1 MTRALVIGQ
10 SHSAAIAEALAGDCA
25 NVEGISIYRLGEQE
39 RPEANTVSLVDAA
52 GIVAALPAAIPV
64 FLSILGSYH
73 NILGLLRSG
82 ADFDFLVSGNDTPD
96 PHASARI
103 PHRAI
108 AAAFEQNFAEAESV
122 RKIKAAARSPIFI
135 FCTPPPKEYDGF
147 VLARL
152 MSQKKKSY
160 RGKSIPEFGVER
172 AESRLKLWTLEAVL
186 TARWAELHDMQFVP
200 APAKSFNEKGFL
212 ASKYYAEDATHAN
225 AHYGALVIRQIDSI
239 VETARKQTA
248 HG

>member
-25 NVEGISIYRLGEQE
+25 SVEGISIYRLGDQE
-39 RPEANTVSLVDAA
+39 RPDANAVSLVEAVA
-52 GIVAALPAAIPV
+52 IVAALPATIPV

-82 ADFDFLVSGNDTPD
+82 ADFDFLVTTKDAPD
-96 PHASARI
+96 PQAIARI

-108 AAAFEQNFAEAESV
+108 AAAFEQNFVAAESV
-122 RKIKAAARSPIFI
+122 RKIRDAARSPIYI
-135 FCTPPPKEYDGF
+135 LSTPPPKESDEF

-160 RGKSIPEFGVER
+160 RGKSIPEVGVER
-172 AESRLKLWTLEAVL
+172 AGIRLKLWTLEASL
-186 TARWAELHDMQFVP
+186 TARWAELHNMHFVP
-200 APAKSFNEKGFL
+200 APAKSFNENGFL
-212 ASKYYAEDATHAN
+212 ASEYYAEDATHAN
-225 AHYGALVIRQIDSI
+225 GRYGELVVEQIYSI
-239 VETARKQTA
+239 MESTREQAA